1 MSLQTVR
8 KTKYEHVKLK
18 MAAGSSPEEEEAEE
32 EEETEEEELSSDEVG
47 K

>member
-18 MAAGSSPEEEEAEE
+18 MAAGSSPEEEEEE
-32 EEETEEEELSSDEVG
+32 EEEEELSSDEVG

>member
-18 MAAGSSPEEEEAEE
+18 MAAGSSPEEEEEE
-32 EEETEEEELSSDEVG
+32 EAEEELSSDEVG

>member
-18 MAAGSSPEEEEAEE
+18 MAAGRSPEEEEEE
-32 EEETEEEELSSDEVG
+32 EEEELSSDEVR